1 MPELKARWETN
12 LKIGTKKTGR
22 VNYCHP
28 RNGRGRPHSRIFRKR
43 IKKNLKIFES
53 ENWVTAYTAKTQ
65 HAEQLPPRDIYKQ
78 N

>member
-12 LKIGTKKTGR
+12 LKIGIRKTDGLIIATLEWAR
-22 VNYCHP
+22 
-28 RNGRGRPHSRIFRKR
+28 RPHSRIFRKR

-65 HAEQLPPRDIYKQ
+65 HAEQLPPRHL
-78 N
+78 